1 MTNNKNSRNFKEQS
15 AMFDKF
21 YDIVDHLV
29 ERESQRGADEGK
41 AITCQQGCDHC
52 CHLLVEASW
61 DEARYMAKWL
71 LKQSEDIQQDI
82 LQRLQINAASY
93 IELCLKYKK
102 LRKFAG
108 VLDEDIDELPDLLC
122 DNYFYEKKRPCAFLK
137 DGSCQ
142 AYEARPMVCRLH
154 VVNSDPKLCANDQP
168 ADVDGYEVPET
179 IEEMQE
185 DITPLNQQLSDDPR
199 WGQLGVMVQTVLKEE
214 YGIDINNILLQH
226 SKNNQ
231 VNDVLIAN

>member
-1 MTNNKNSRNFKEQS
+1 MYGRVLINELYEDESIIKGDNGETKVLLWLH
-15 AMFDKF
+15 M
-21 YDIVDHLV
+21 LV
-29 ERESQRGADEGK
+29 Q
-41 AITCQQGCDHC
+41 
-52 CHLLVEASW
+52 
-61 DEARYMAKWL
+61 
-71 LKQSEDIQQDI
+71 
-82 LQRLQINAASY
+82 
-93 IELCLKYKK
+93 
-102 LRKFAG
+102 
-108 VLDEDIDELPDLLC
+108 
-122 DNYFYEKKRPCAFLK
+122 
-137 DGSCQ
+137 
-142 AYEARPMVCRLH
+142 ARPMVCRLH